1 MPNSE
6 KVSEHEER
14 LFALGVEIQAL
25 RDDLTKA
32 DAEIERLRAELAKA
46 DARLEIVK
54 GFVDNQIEQV
64 RNAGR

>member
-1 MPNSE
+1 MPDQKPITS
-6 KVSEHEER
+6 
-14 LFALGVEIQAL
+14 ALQAAADL
-25 RDDLTKA
+25 AQADDTITTLN
-32 DAEIERLRAELAKA
+32 AEIDRLRAELAKA